1 MIELILNKIFQ
12 LTFFKLLNR
21 LPLLIY
27 YFHTYLLK
35 LKLIISVN
43 EVGKI
48 RIPVMSDI
56 LVCSLLGIEKLC
68 GIAQKKKRKVK
79 CVSF

>member
-27 YFHTYLLK
+27 YFHTYLLQ
-35 LKLIISVN
+35 LIISVN

-48 RIPVMSDI
+48 RIPVMSEI

-68 GIAQKKKRKVK
+68 GIAQKKKGK
-79 CVSF
+79 